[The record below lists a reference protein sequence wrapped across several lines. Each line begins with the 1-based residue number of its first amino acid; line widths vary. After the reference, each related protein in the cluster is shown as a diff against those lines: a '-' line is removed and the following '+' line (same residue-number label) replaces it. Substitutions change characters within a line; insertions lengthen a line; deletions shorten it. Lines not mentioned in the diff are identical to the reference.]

1 MMRRCKCLS
10 IFFACL
16 LLGWTQ
22 PGGAQEQRQ
31 EERQQER
38 PIIIKD
44 LAVEGNRR
52 VQDAVI
58 LGRVQTKIGD
68 PFAPASLREDV
79 KAIFALGFFDDVQLK
94 VEDFEGGIKVTFVV
108 VERPLVRDV
117 SFEGNKAVK
126 TEELQEKADLRI
138 GVLYNPVD
146 IQVAEERVRARYEEL
161 GYFRAKVTPVTERTP
176 DGDVRV
182 VFRIDEGRK
191 MKIDH
196 IEFIGNR
203 ALSASKLKGAMKT
216 REREYFIFRGTVQRK
231 DFEDDI
237 DRILALYADHG
248 FIQARVE
255 SHEIVVDAATNRLIL
270 RIRLVEGL
278 QFRFG
283 KIGVSG
289 NQVLPVEEIRRQIR
303 IKEGEVFSRKDLR
316 QDVSAITELYS
327 AVGRAFAEVTPET
340 TTETETRKIDV
351 TFAIKEGPEVYVER
365 INISGNT
372 KSSEKVLRR
381 ELRLAEGDLFSIQK
395 VIRSR
400 QRLFNL
406 GFFDEVSVTTAPGSS
421 PDKIVVNVDV
431 KERPTGLFSVGAG
444 FSSLDRL
451 VGTFDISQQNLF
463 GRGQELALRGRVGS
477 RSQLLNLGFTE
488 PYLFD
493 MPLSAGFDIFNDLRL
508 FDDFSRRAIGGD
520 LRFSYPFTEFIRGFG
535 TYKLERVKVFDVS
548 AGASSAL
555 RDAEG
560 TSTTSS
566 VTFSGIR
573 DSRDNVFE
581 PTRGSRN
588 SLSLQTAGLGGDNRF
603 YKVIG
608 ESAWFFPL
616 PFFGWVIGVRGEAG
630 VAEGFGGEDVPL
642 FERFFL
648 GGPNTLRG
656 QATRS
661 VSPRDATGARI
672 GGDKELLFNTELLIP
687 LIPRFRGALFFDAGN
702 AYGFG
707 KDFDPTDLRTSA
719 GIGFRWFSPF
729 GPVRVDYGINLDRQP
744 GEKSAQ
750 FHFAI
755 GSTF

>member
-38 PIIIKD
+38 PIIIKE

-58 LGRVQTKIGD
+58 LGRVQTKIGA
-68 PFAPASLREDV
+68 PFVPAPLREDV

-161 GYFRAKVTPVTERTP
+161 GYFRAKVTPITERTP

-203 ALSASKLKGAMKT
+203 ALSASKLKGVMKT

-248 FIQARVE
+248 YIQARVE
-255 SHEIVVDAATNRLIL
+255 SHEIVVDEATNRLIL
-270 RIRLVEGL
+270 RIRLVEGP

-289 NQVLPVEEIRRQIR
+289 NQVLPVGEIRRQIR
-303 IKEGEVFSRKDLR
+303 IKGGEVFSRKDLR

-327 AVGRAFAEVTPET
+327 AIGRAFAEVTPET

-421 PDKIVVNVDV
+421 LDKIVVNVDV

-493 MPLSAGFDIFNDLRL
+493 MPLSAGFDIFDSLRL
-508 FDDFSRRAIGGD
+508 FNDFSRRGVGGD

-555 RDAEG
+555 REAEG

-566 VTFSGIR
+566 VTFSGVR

-588 SLSLQTAGLGGDNRF
+588 SLSLETAGLGGDNRF
-603 YKVIG
+603 FKVIG

-687 LIPRFRGALFFDAGN
+687 LIARFRGALFFDAGN

-719 GIGFRWFSPF
+719 GVGFRWFSPF